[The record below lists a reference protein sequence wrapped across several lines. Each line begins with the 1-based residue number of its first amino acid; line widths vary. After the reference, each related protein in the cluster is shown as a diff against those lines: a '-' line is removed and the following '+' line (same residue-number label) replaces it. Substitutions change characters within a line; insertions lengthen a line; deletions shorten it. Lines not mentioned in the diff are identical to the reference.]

1 MQSCRIIAAA
11 LFFMED
17 LINMLEEFV
26 TPHKAQ
32 LIDQVLSQ
40 RTRHFAV
47 ILEDIYQDQN
57 ASAVMRTCDCFGI
70 QDLYVTQD
78 LHDYNINPNV
88 VRGASNWVT
97 LHKYEREP
105 DSIKK
110 CYTDLKNKGYK
121 IVGTTPRTDSAS
133 IYDLDINDR
142 TAIVFGTEKR
152 GMSNFAKENADE
164 LVHIPMLGFTESF
177 NISVSAALIMSDLSH
192 RLREA
197 EIHWQLTDKE
207 KSELKYEWYQRIV
220 KGSDI
225 LINNYL
231 KEHS

>member
-1 MQSCRIIAAA
+1 MRK
-11 LFFMED
+11 
-17 LINMLEEFV
+17 LIEMLEEYV
-26 TPHKAQ
+26 TPNKIKV
-32 LIDQVLSQ
+32 IDEVLEQ
-40 RTRHFAV
+40 RTRHLTV
-47 ILEDIYQDQN
+47 VLEDIYQDQN

-88 VRGASNWVT
+88 VRGASKWVT
-97 LHKYEREP
+97 LNKYEREP

-110 CYTDLKNKGYK
+110 CYEDLKSRGYR
-121 IVGTTPRTDSAS
+121 IVGTTPDPKTAS
-133 IYDLDINDR
+133 IHELDIMDR

-152 GMSNFAKENADE
+152 GMSDFAMQNADE
-164 LVHIPMLGFTESF
+164 LVHVPMLGFTESF

-192 RLREA
+192 RLRRTNVD
-197 EIHWQLTDKE
+197 WQLKDSEKE
-207 KSELKYEWYQRIV
+207 ELKYEWYKRIV
-220 KGSDI
+220 KGSDL

>member
-1 MQSCRIIAAA
+1 MREII
-11 LFFMED
+11 E
-17 LINMLEEFV
+17 MLEEYV
-26 TPHKAQ
+26 TPNK
-32 LIDQVLSQ
+32 IRVIEEVLAQ
-40 RTRHFAV
+40 RTRHLTV
-47 ILEDIYQDQN
+47 VLEDIYQDQN
-57 ASAVMRTCDCFGI
+57 ASAVIRTCDCFGI

-88 VRGASNWVT
+88 VRGASKWVT

-105 DSIKK
+105 ESINK
-110 CYTDLKNKGYK
+110 CYADLKNKGYR
-121 IVGTTPRTDSAS
+121 IVGTTPDPNSAS
-133 IYDLDINDR
+133 IHELDMTDR

-152 GMSNFAKENADE
+152 GMGDFAKQNAHE

-192 RLREA
+192 RLRKT
-197 EIHWQLTDKE
+197 EIDWSLKPSE
-207 KSELKYEWYQRIV
+207 KDELKYEWYKRIV
-220 KGSDI
+220 KGSDL